1 MASTEPAGPGEQ
13 PDSTAPRLVVV
24 LARDGGESRV
34 CRVDAPDRVLRIWA
48 LLNNASE
55 ELRQVDLPAGAV
67 EQLERQLG
75 AFTAELE
82 RSVSP
87 DLGREL
93 HELFPPREASAAT
106 ARELRIEYA
115 GLLGWAGSLVI
126 GILSQVQ
133 AAAARA
139 AQPVLASGPRG
150 QGYSPAAPGEPVAAH
165 RFRGASSGSGPVHHG
180 RAEPVHAGIR
190 RPCSRRAGPGWFG
203 HSAGPPKGAADDG
216 RSRLVPSRSRS
227 RFAVRHPAEPVTP
240 GHLGRQ
246 RGGKHAG

>member
-1 MASTEPAGPGEQ
+1 MASTEPAGPGGQ

-48 LLNNASE
+48 LLYNASE
-55 ELRQVDLPAGAV
+55 ELRQVDLPAGAA
-67 EQLERQLG
+67 ERLERQLG

-87 DLGREL
+87 ALGREL
-93 HELFPPREASAAT
+93 HELFPPLEASAAT
-106 ARELRIEYA
+106 AREVRIEYA

-139 AQPVLASGPRG
+139 AHPVLASGPRG
-150 QGYSPAAPGEPVAAH
+150 QGYSPAAPGEPVAAI
-165 RFRGASSGSGPVHHG
+165 RADGPVPG
-180 RAEPVHAGIR
+180 PAGA
-190 RPCSRRAGPGWFG
+190 PWPS
-203 HSAGPPKGAADDG
+203 GAY
-216 RSRLVPSRSRS
+216 L
-227 RFAVRHPAEPVTP
+227 
-240 GHLGRQ
+240 
-246 RGGKHAG
+246 

>member
-55 ELRQVDLPAGAV
+55 ELRQVDLPAGAA
-67 EQLERQLG
+67 ERLERQLG

-87 DLGREL
+87 ALGREL

-115 GLLGWAGSLVI
+115 GLLGWVGSLVI
-126 GILSQVQ
+126 GIFFS
-133 AAAARA
+133 RSRR
-139 AQPVLASGPRG
+139 PPRG
-150 QGYSPAAPGEPVAAH
+150 PQTQSSRPAREGSATARRHPANQSPPSVQTGQSRV
-165 RFRGASSGSGPVHHG
+165 RPVHHG
-180 RAEPVHAGIR
+180 RAEPISESTPEIAGLA
-190 RPCSRRAGPGWFG
+190 PGPPVPG
-203 HSAGPPKGAADDG
+203 AGPPKRSGGRWPVAAGSVTKPFPPRGAASGGTGDP
-216 RSRLVPSRSRS
+216 RPPR
-227 RFAVRHPAEPVTP
+227 PAA
-240 GHLGRQ
+240 R
-246 RGGKHAG
+246 R

>member
-1 MASTEPAGPGEQ
+1 MASTEPAGPGGQ

-34 CRVDAPDRVLRIWA
+34 CRVDAPHRVLRIWA

-55 ELRQVDLPAGAV
+55 ELRQVDLPAGAA
-67 EQLERQLG
+67 ERLERQLG

-87 DLGREL
+87 ALGREL
-93 HELFPPREASAAT
+93 HELFPPRAASAAT

-115 GLLGWAGSLVI
+115 GLLGWAGGLVM

-139 AQPVLASGPRG
+139 AHPVLASGPRG
-150 QGYSPAAPGEPVAAH
+150 QGYSPAAPGGPVAAIGADGPVPGPAGTPWPG
-165 RFRGASSGSGPVHHG
+165 GAS
-180 RAEPVHAGIR
+180 
-190 RPCSRRAGPGWFG
+190 
-203 HSAGPPKGAADDG
+203 
-216 RSRLVPSRSRS
+216 L
-227 RFAVRHPAEPVTP
+227 
-240 GHLGRQ
+240 
-246 RGGKHAG
+246 

>member
-55 ELRQVDLPAGAV
+55 ELRQVDLPVGAA
-67 EQLERQLG
+67 ERLERQLG

-87 DLGREL
+87 ALGREL
-93 HELFPPREASAAT
+93 HELFPPLEASAAT

-139 AQPVLASGPRG
+139 AHPVLASGPRG
-150 QGYSPAAPGEPVAAH
+150 QGYSPAAPGEPVAAI
-165 RFRGASSGSGPVHHG
+165 RPDGPVPG
-180 RAEPVHAGIR
+180 PAGA
-190 RPCSRRAGPGWFG
+190 PWPS
-203 HSAGPPKGAADDG
+203 GAY
-216 RSRLVPSRSRS
+216 L
-227 RFAVRHPAEPVTP
+227 
-240 GHLGRQ
+240 
-246 RGGKHAG
+246 

>member
-55 ELRQVDLPAGAV
+55 ELRQVDLPAGAA
-67 EQLERQLG
+67 ERLERQLG

-87 DLGREL
+87 ALGREL

-139 AQPVLASGPRG
+139 AHPVLASGPRG
-150 QGYSPAAPGEPVAAH
+150 QGYSPAAPGEPVAAI
-165 RFRGASSGSGPVHHG
+165 GADGPV
-180 RAEPVHAGIR
+180 PAGA
-190 RPCSRRAGPGWFG
+190 PWPS
-203 HSAGPPKGAADDG
+203 GAY
-216 RSRLVPSRSRS
+216 L
-227 RFAVRHPAEPVTP
+227 
-240 GHLGRQ
+240 
-246 RGGKHAG
+246 

>member
-1 MASTEPAGPGEQ
+1 MASTEPAGPGGQ

-48 LLNNASE
+48 LLNNASG
-55 ELRQVDLPAGAV
+55 ELRQVDLPAGAA
-67 EQLERQLG
+67 ERLERQLG

-87 DLGREL
+87 ALGREL
-93 HELFPPREASAAT
+93 HELFPPREAGAAT

-139 AQPVLASGPRG
+139 ARPVLASGPRG
-150 QGYSPAAPGEPVAAH
+150 QGSSPAAPGEPVAAI
-165 RFRGASSGSGPVHHG
+165 RCRRASSGSGRCTMAERGLSLSPRRNSQALLPARRSRLVRPWGWTAGKERRMMAG
-180 RAEPVHAGIR
+180 R
-190 RPCSRRAGPGWFG
+190 GWFG
-203 HSAGPPKGAADDG
+203 HEGVPA
-216 RSRLVPSRSRS
+216 SRC
-227 RFAVRHPAEPVTP
+227 
-240 GHLGRQ
+240 GIQ
-246 RGGKHAG
+246 RNR